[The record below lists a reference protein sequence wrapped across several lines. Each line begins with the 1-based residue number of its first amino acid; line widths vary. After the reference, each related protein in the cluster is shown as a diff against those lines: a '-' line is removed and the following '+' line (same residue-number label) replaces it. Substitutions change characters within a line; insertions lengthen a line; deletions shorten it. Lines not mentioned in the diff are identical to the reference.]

1 MDLCDVRC
9 ASSIGGAFM
18 MHQMTRDEISKV
30 IHKHHNISS
39 HEWHFWVEID
49 GIKTEIYV
57 YDTAM
62 SECADALNILI
73 TAVHNSMKYGRYK
86 TYPEFHLS
94 DYVPYEMT
102 KKGTTK

>member
-1 MDLCDVRC
+1 MDFCDVRC
-9 ASSIGGAFM
+9 PNPIGGAFM

-30 IHKHHNISS
+30 IHKHHNTVT

-62 SECADALNILI
+62 RECADALNILI
-73 TAVHNSMKYGRYK
+73 TSVHNSMKYGRHSSCV
-86 TYPEFHLS
+86 EFHLS
-94 DYVPYEMT
+94 DYCAHDRREA
-102 KKGTTK
+102 KGDR